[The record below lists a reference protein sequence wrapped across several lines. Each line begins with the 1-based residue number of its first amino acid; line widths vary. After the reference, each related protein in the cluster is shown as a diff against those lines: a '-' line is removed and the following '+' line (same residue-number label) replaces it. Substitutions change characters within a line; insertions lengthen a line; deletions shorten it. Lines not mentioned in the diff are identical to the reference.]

1 MPCYTCIGIII
12 HISGVRQH
20 SRQGDLMISS
30 IVYIVLVVGGLLY
43 LIKKKSDSEAYFP
56 LKIIGYYILG
66 VFAFKFNGIAL
77 PLGFI
82 IYLLFFRPKL
92 NTPIKRQAAIFGFII
107 FIIVQWITPIAV
119 DKWESRTINLEQ
131 EIGSVYKLNFDKEND
146 LVMKKLKL
154 KDGEIK
160 LTNFNLQYTKS
171 GKPTELSWDLIQ
183 QDHFDIVYYS
193 INYVVDKN
201 RYEIS
206 KSHFE
211 AWDNLISLVDAKYFF
226 VNMNALNIADITN
239 AKGSLSTFAIHSFGE
254 RTQYGFAENEPHV
267 ISNGE
272 IKKLDEKQLPV
283 EGFSISTYALKKMSE
298 ETDEQGNITQEGWE
312 GTATTDYLF
321 DITAVEEEEE
331 F

>member
-1 MPCYTCIGIII
+1 
-12 HISGVRQH
+12 
-20 SRQGDLMISS
+20 MISS

-119 DKWESRTINLEQ
+119 DKWESRTINLEH

-154 KDGEIK
+154 ADKYVK
-160 LTNFNLQYTKS
+160 LEDFRLEYKES
-171 GKPTELSWDLIQ
+171 GKLTELSWNLLLQNEDETINRYE
-183 QDHFDIVYYS
+183 IYYD
-193 INYVVDKN
+193 VDKN
-201 RYEIS
+201 GYEIS
-206 KSHFE
+206 KSRSDTWLQYDKLVYANSLLE
-211 AWDNLISLVDAKYFF
+211 NLDV
-226 VNMNALNIADITN
+226 LNIKDITN
-239 AKGSLSTFAIHSFGE
+239 TKGSFSSYVIRSDGQFDN
-254 RTQYGFAENEPHV
+254 YGIADNNSYIITDEEVHL
-267 ISNGE
+267 IE
-272 IKKLDEKQLPV
+272 EKQLPV
-283 EGFSISTYALKKMSE
+283 GAYNISTYAMKKTGE
-298 ETDEQGNITQEGWE
+298 ERDALGNLTQESWE